1 MTVYKVDNVYYN
13 DESIEQYLDQ
23 NYSFA
28 DFLSESIKDESGN
41 VRGLLNTLSRVWNS
55 ENQNQ
60 VVNYLNALNY
70 LYVGYINNVLSNI
83 PKFTV
88 IEGREKNT
96 TEPPVTAQ
104 PEVTTTPVP
113 SPEPPTCPTPIPT
126 AYPVEAHPE
135 ELSHE

>member
-41 VRGLLNTLSRVWNS
+41 VRGLLNTMNRVWNS

-70 LYVGYINNVLSNI
+70 LYVGYVNNVISNI
-83 PKFTV
+83 PRYSV
-88 IEGREKNT
+88 VEGGANST
-96 TEPPVTAQ
+96 GTNPPA
-104 PEVTTTPVP
+104 P
-113 SPEPPTCPTPIPT
+113 SVEG
-126 AYPVEAHPE
+126 PVEKVSDASPDINGPVSDEASEHDE
-135 ELSHE
+135 

>member
-88 IEGREKNT
+88 IEGGEKNT
-96 TEPPVTAQ
+96 TEHPVTLQ

-113 SPEPPTCPTPIPT
+113 SHEPPTCPTLVPT
-126 AYPVEAHPE
+126 AHPVEGHPE
-135 ELSHE
+135 ELSNE

>member
-88 IEGREKNT
+88 IEGGEKNT
-96 TEPPVTAQ
+96 TEHPVTLQ

-113 SPEPPTCPTPIPT
+113 SPEPPTCPTPVPT
-126 AYPVEAHPE
+126 AHPVEGHPE
-135 ELSHE
+135 ELSNE

>member
-13 DESIEQYLDQ
+13 DESIEQYIDQ

-41 VRGLLNTLSRVWNS
+41 VRGLLNTMNRVWNS

-70 LYVGYINNVLSNI
+70 LYVGYVNNVISNI
-83 PKFTV
+83 PRYSV
-88 IEGREKNT
+88 VEGGANST
-96 TEPPVTAQ
+96 GTNPPA
-104 PEVTTTPVP
+104 P
-113 SPEPPTCPTPIPT
+113 SVEG
-126 AYPVEAHPE
+126 PVEKVSDASPDINGPVSDEASEHDE
-135 ELSHE
+135 